1 MTSETTRSASEASV
15 RLSSDEATTA
25 RQALEHLASE
35 LARRGWVARP
45 HAPAHRV
52 PSLYV
57 QNPAAS
63 ILSEHVYA
71 GRGKDGAW
79 WFWWPWPDKIAAVA
93 DPGSAATAT
102 THVLRAA
109 AATEPAR

>member
-25 RQALEHLASE
+25 RQALEHLAGE

-52 PSLYV
+52 PSLHV
-57 QNPAAS
+57 QSPAAS
-63 ILSEHVYA
+63 IPSEHIYA

-79 WFWWPWPDKIAAVA
+79 WFWWPWADKIAAVA
-93 DPGSAATAT
+93 DPGSAATAIT
-102 THVLRAA
+102 RVLRATT
-109 AATEPAR
+109 ATEPTR

>member
-25 RQALEHLASE
+25 RQALEHLAGE

-63 ILSEHVYA
+63 ILSEHIYA

-79 WFWWPWPDKIAAVA
+79 WFWWPWADKIAAVA
-93 DPGSAATAT
+93 DPGSAATAIT
-102 THVLRAA
+102 RVLRATT
-109 AATEPAR
+109 ATEPTR